1 MSDKPLTGK
10 KIIVLVSNGVDEN
23 VMSIVQ
29 REMVKTGAII
39 KTVGTESGLVNSWN
53 NNQWG
58 LYFPVDQQIG
68 QTLGADFDGIIVP
81 SGSRGILKL
90 ATNAHAERILASFL
104 TSGKPMA
111 FLGNAVE
118 LLAKT
123 NLAKGLKV
131 SGPEAAE
138 PVMTAAGAI
147 WEQEAECISG
157 PLMTGECADVTAFV
171 HNMIAHFAKDMARAA
186 QPAVEVKAAA

>member
-1 MSDKPLTGK
+1 MSDKTLTGK

-23 VMSIVQ
+23 AMSLVQ
-29 REMVKTGAII
+29 REMLKTGATI

-68 QTLGADFDGIIVP
+68 QTLGADFDAIIVP

-90 ATNAHAERILASFL
+90 STNAHAERILASFL

-131 SGPEAAE
+131 SGPEALEA
-138 PVMTAAGAI
+138 VMTAAGAT
-147 WEQEAECISG
+147 WEAEAECICG
-157 PLMTGECADVTAFV
+157 PVMTGECSDVPAFIQ
-171 HNMIAHFAKDMARAA
+171 NMIAHFA